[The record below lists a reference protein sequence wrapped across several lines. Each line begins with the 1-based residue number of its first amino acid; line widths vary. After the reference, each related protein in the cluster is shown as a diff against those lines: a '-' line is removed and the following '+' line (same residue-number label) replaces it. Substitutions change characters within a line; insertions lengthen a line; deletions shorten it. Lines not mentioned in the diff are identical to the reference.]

1 LHGSKAKVD
10 SFAMAC
16 ASAGHV
22 GNFELLEFLP
32 TFWAMGSVDNQDRG
46 AELAGLNKGAEQ
58 VGHEGRGV
66 MTTTQESH
74 IHGEVYHRLAI
85 EKIPIKESPWHKSEF
100 MVASLVL

>member
-1 LHGSKAKVD
+1 LHGGKAKVD
-10 SFAMAC
+10 SFAMAR

-22 GNFELLEFLP
+22 GNFELLEFLA
-32 TFWAMGSVDNQDRG
+32 TFWAMGSVDYQDRG

-74 IHGEVYHRLAI
+74 IHKKLYHRLAI
-85 EKIPIKESPWHKSEF
+85 QKIPISEGGEAGVHGRIF
-100 MVASLVL
+100 GFVR